1 MSFPPST
8 RRWPSS
14 ALSGATKDLS
24 MTTKTHNG
32 MTKRFVF
39 GSEWNFMPEG
49 RKSVNQRFEEELE
62 AKNLVCCLLPVLIS
76 TFMHF
81 GLSPYFIFILY
92 SGLGTCTNNLEVRRK
107 ALCTTAMVADI
118 ATAIIIITGA
128 NIASGNCI
136 TS

>member
-1 MSFPPST
+1 
-8 RRWPSS
+8 
-14 ALSGATKDLS
+14 

-62 AKNLVCCLLPVLIS
+62 ANNLVCCLLPVLIS

-81 GLSPYFIFILY
+81 GLSPYFIFIFY
-92 SGLGTCTNNLEVRRK
+92 SGLEHAR
-107 ALCTTAMVADI
+107 
-118 ATAIIIITGA
+118 ITWK
-128 NIASGNCI
+128 SGGKPYAPRQW
-136 TS
+136 